1 MLRGVVG
8 GWWLCSCNDIPVRPR
23 QDPRRDLNLFE
34 LRTRSPAPREPGE
47 SRGRCAGYSREEHC
61 VCRPAP
67 HSSRHLHLSR
77 SFLILV
83 MSQWMWPHRGILSY
97 REWFVTEM
105 PRLTS
110 YLLRSPSSA
119 GACFPPVYIVHVA
132 PRPRPPRA
140 AAPRRAPPRAPHQNT
155 IPRRTFIPTDIST
168 QSTRI
173 PTPIYLHM
181 IYCTNWLLWQNI

>member
-83 MSQWMWPHRGILSY
+83 MSQWMWPRDSEPQRVICHWNAQVNILFI
-97 REWFVTEM
+97 EVTIQCWSM
-105 PRLTS
+105 F
-110 YLLRSPSSA
+110 SPSVH
-119 GACFPPVYIVHVA
+119 CTCRPPPSPAPRSCPA
-132 PRPRPPRA
+132 PRPTPGSSSEHNTT
-140 AAPRRAPPRAPHQNT
+140 PHIHTHRYIYT
-155 IPRRTFIPTDIST
+155 IYTDTYTDIST
-168 QSTRI
+168 Q
-173 PTPIYLHM
+173 

>member
-1 MLRGVVG
+1 
-8 GWWLCSCNDIPVRPR
+8 
-23 QDPRRDLNLFE
+23 
-34 LRTRSPAPREPGE
+34 
-47 SRGRCAGYSREEHC
+47 
-61 VCRPAP
+61 
-67 HSSRHLHLSR
+67 
-77 SFLILV
+77 
-83 MSQWMWPHRGILSY
+83 
-97 REWFVTEM
+97 M

-173 PTPIYLHM
+173 PTPIYLHRSTAQTGSCDR
-181 IYCTNWLLWQNI
+181 IYRTGDTLQRWLLVSVVQCSNCSIMSRLLHYVLCITKQCVVGNISVPCLFFNSCIVYYIYVVVRV